1 MGEPSSMIESP
12 NHLEWMRPPGLK
24 QNHTFLLFYPVCKKK
39 MVVNINLNLEHVKL
53 FNMFIVGYSD

>member
-24 QNHTFLLFYPVCKKK
+24 QNHTFLLFDPVRKKNFSK
-39 MVVNINLNLEHVKL
+39 YL
-53 FNMFIVGYSD
+53 FKS